1 MQAPILIVEGH
12 DAVRNSLRDWLEL
25 VLPRFRV
32 IEATSGEEA
41 IDLLRNEIPSLII
54 MALNLPGMN
63 GIEATRQIKA
73 ISPST
78 QVVIM
83 TLHEDRI
90 YRAYA
95 QAAGASAIIPKL
107 FAPSVLRPTLFSL
120 LPNT

>member
-41 IDLLRNEIPSLII
+41 IDLLHEETPSLIV

-73 ISPST
+73 ISPSI
-78 QVVIM
+78 QIVLM

-95 QAAGASAIIPKL
+95 QAAGASAIISKL
-107 FAPSVLRPTLFSL
+107 ATPSVLRPTLFSL

>member
-1 MQAPILIVEGH
+1 MLAPILIVEDH

-41 IDLLRNEIPSLII
+41 IDLLDEETPSLIV

-73 ISPST
+73 MSPST
-78 QVVIM
+78 QIVIM
-83 TLHEDRI
+83 TIHEDRI
-90 YRAYA
+90 YKAYA

-107 FAPSVLRPTLFSL
+107 STPSILRPTLISL

>member
-1 MQAPILIVEGH
+1 MSAPILIVEDH

-25 VLPRFRV
+25 VLPRYRI

-41 IDLLRNEIPSLII
+41 IDMLADQVPSLIV

-63 GIEATRQIKA
+63 GIEATRHIKA

-78 QVVIM
+78 QIVIM
-83 TLHEDRI
+83 TIHEDRI
-90 YRAYA
+90 YSAYA

-107 FAPSVLRPTLFSL
+107 STPSVLRPTLNSL
-120 LPNT
+120 LINT